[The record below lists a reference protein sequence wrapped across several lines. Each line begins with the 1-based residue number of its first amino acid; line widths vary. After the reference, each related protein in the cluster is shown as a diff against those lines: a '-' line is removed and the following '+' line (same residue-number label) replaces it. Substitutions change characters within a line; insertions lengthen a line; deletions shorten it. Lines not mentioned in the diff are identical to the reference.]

1 MPSSG
6 FEYDLSRLRRF
17 VDSIPRKVREVERRV
32 GKAAV
37 DYAVEHG
44 SYHDVTGRLRAS
56 NRFEADSDGLK
67 LYNTAPYAE
76 DIEASGK
83 EVLSGA
89 ALFAERML
97 REECDDN

>member
-1 MPSSG
+1 MPNSG
-6 FEYDLSRLRRF
+6 FKYDLSKLHRF
-17 VDSIPRKVREVERRV
+17 VDSIPQKVREVERRV
-32 GKAAV
+32 GQAAV

-56 NRFEADSDGLK
+56 NRFEADSDGLS
-67 LYNTAPYAE
+67 LYNTAPYAADVE
-76 DIEASGK
+76 SSGK

-89 ALFAERML
+89 ALLAERML